1 MNNEVYSV
9 GDGRIITLVVRETIY
24 NLRIPSPVVSQ
35 KGRKAGDQQIVFLIG
50 THSRKD
56 DSGSILDSCIYFD
69 YLNLNMLYYHKE
81 SHFTLC
87 KMKITKQMPILLL
100 KCIST
105 IKNIHSTNM
114 WAKQY
119 FRSWEHSSKQKKK
132 NPHPLKAYIL
142 GEGGR
147 QYIHSLYINMTF
159 QRTIWGHQI
168 GLLDEDFWGLLG
180 QGKLFEEVNYEV
192 MEMRCRGRPL

>member
-9 GDGRIITLVVRETIY
+9 GDGGIITLVVRETIY

-119 FRSWEHSSKQKKK
+119 FRSWEHSSKQKKT
-132 NPHPLKAYIL
+132 PHPLKAYIL

-159 QRTIWGHQI
+159 QRTIQAMGTSNRVTWWRFFGLIRSGKTLWG
-168 GLLDEDFWGLLG
+168 G
-180 QGKLFEEVNYEV
+180 
-192 MEMRCRGRPL
+192 

>member
-1 MNNEVYSV
+1 MTQ
-9 GDGRIITLVVRETIY
+9 GPFLTLAFILIIWTWTC
-24 NLRIPSPVVSQ
+24 
-35 KGRKAGDQQIVFLIG
+35 
-50 THSRKD
+50 
-56 DSGSILDSCIYFD
+56 CI
-69 YLNLNMLYYHKE
+69 
-81 SHFTLC
+81 T
-87 KMKITKQMPILLL
+87 TKSPILLSAKWRL
-100 KCIST
+100 PNKCLF
-105 IKNIHSTNM
+105 
-114 WAKQY
+114 Y
-119 FRSWEHSSKQKKK
+119 FSNVFQPSKTFIQPICGLSSILGAGNTAVSKKK